1 MNIFVKKI
9 ANELSKLIINDLK
22 DTIPNTQNLD
32 DVDIREY
39 GEDIGS
45 EAFNMFKNFMN
56 TARDVLDGNYDAT
69 GNPDIIE
76 RKKKRAMETNKYF
89 ETFYYMAKNYI
100 EPMMSIRGM
109 ESMASDYM
117 LDKYAEK
124 IMETICIVVS
134 RKLFGNTISP
144 KIVEVAKTVLNNSYD
159 ERNENGHEA
168 VITSLFSP
176 F

>member
-22 DTIPNTQNLD
+22 DTISNTQNLD

-45 EAFNMFKNFMN
+45 EAFNMFRNFMF
-56 TARDVLDGNYDAT
+56 TAKNVLDGAYDI
-69 GNPDIIE
+69 GYQNIGE
-76 RKKKRAMETNKYF
+76 RKKKRAKEINKYF
-89 ETFYYMAKNYI
+89 ETFYYMAKNYV
-100 EPMMSIRGM
+100 EPMMSTQGM
-109 ESMASDYM
+109 GSMASDYM

-168 VITSLFSP
+168 VISSLISP